1 MPKTFDRAPEL
12 PKMRR
17 RIGRDTTE
25 LMITTLALLGTVGL
39 VGIMIR
45 ASVFDITS
53 QDEYDFIKNFFM
65 VSTAVLWLVVVRLEL
80 TAKKKAEQLYD
91 TQMKEY
97 EILRTKWL
105 EIATMKLERDAQT
118 SMNPNVMVT
127 PQVVENKMVEI
138 KTEPE
143 SEAGSDEEN

>member
-25 LMITTLALLGTVGL
+25 LMITTLALMGTAGL
-39 VGIMIR
+39 VGVMIR
-45 ASVFDITS
+45 ASVFDITT
-53 QDEYDFIKNFFM
+53 QEEYDFIKYFFIL
-65 VSTAVLWLVVVRLEL
+65 STAVLWLVVVRLEL

-105 EIATMKLERDAQT
+105 EIATMKLERDAQN
-118 SMNPNVMVT
+118 SMNPNVMVA
-127 PQVVENKMVEI
+127 PKIVENQMVEI
-138 KTEPE
+138 KSEPVVE
-143 SEAGSDEEN
+143 TGSDEEN

>member
-65 VSTAVLWLVVVRLEL
+65 VTTAVLWLVVVRLEL

-91 TQMKEY
+91 TQMKEC

>member
-25 LMITTLALLGTVGL
+25 LLITTLALMGTAGL
-39 VGIMIR
+39 VGVMIR
-45 ASVFDITS
+45 ASVFDITTRE
-53 QDEYDFIKNFFM
+53 EYDFIKYFFIL
-65 VSTAVLWLVVVRLEL
+65 STAVLWLVVVRLEL

-105 EIATMKLERDAQT
+105 EIATMKLERDAQN
-118 SMNPNVMVT
+118 SMNPNMMVA
-127 PQVVENKMVEI
+127 PKIVENQMVEI
-138 KTEPE
+138 KSEPVVE
-143 SEAGSDEEN
+143 TGSDEEN